1 MLWFAYI
8 CSRLIVRHTTAPLG
22 AWRHP
27 TALLHPI
34 ASLGA
39 SNTCRPDADGNIYL
53 LPFCELHLL
62 FRPWLSGAEG
72 KRERRR
78 ILVWVVPQQLLP
90 LFVNSFPF
98 IILLGNIVLSNIVDI
113 VSLYWGIHLS
123 CHAEN
128 GVSSKLSLAAPSCV
142 CLLCRCYAASN
153 FIYGDVQSRIL
164 TLNSIRSLFNRFV
177 RWILLPT
184 QAWIIFYPEHRL
196 INSCILQLVLLWW
209 PGTI

>member
-1 MLWFAYI
+1 MPEDTPPHF
-8 CSRLIVRHTTAPLG
+8 
-22 AWRHP
+22 
-27 TALLHPI
+27 LHPI
-34 ASLGA
+34 AFLGA

-90 LFVNSFPF
+90 LFVTSFPF
-98 IILLGNIVLSNIVDI
+98 IILLGNSFKYCGYNLIMFLPFCIF
-113 VSLYWGIHLS
+113 YRGIHLS

-142 CLLCRCYAASN
+142 RLLCRCYAASN

-196 INSCILQLVLLWW
+196 INSGILESVLLWW